1 MGEMSSA
8 GRTRGEQVAA
18 LGDAM
23 RVFSSQS
30 VLYTTAA
37 ADVLG
42 MSLTDLLCAGILSVT
57 GPITAGRLAELTGLT
72 TGAIT
77 GVIDRM
83 EKAGYARREPDPTDR
98 RRVIVRL
105 IPETL
110 DRETAPVFAPMLAA
124 SAGVMASYSDQ
135 ELATITD
142 FVNRSIPILRE
153 ETAQLRTAGTA
164 HRFPEEAAR
173 RGPSK
178 RGRRR
183 APAADDTVN
192 APQSG

>member
-1 MGEMSSA
+1 VGEMS
-8 GRTRGEQVAA
+8 RGEPSHGERMAA

-37 ADVLG
+37 ADALG
-42 MSLTDLLCAGILSVT
+42 VGLTDLLCAGILSVT
-57 GPITAGRLAELTGLT
+57 GPVTAGRLAELTGLT

-98 RRVIVRL
+98 RRVIVQL
-105 IPETL
+105 GPETL
-110 DRETAPVFAPMLAA
+110 ERESAPVFAPMLAA
-124 SAGVMASYSDQ
+124 SAEVMAGFSDQ

-142 FVNRSIPILRE
+142 FVNRSIPILSE
-153 ETAQLRTAGTA
+153 ATAQLRKAGTA
-164 HRFPEEAAR
+164 HRLLHQTAEKE
-173 RGPSK
+173 PSE

-183 APAADDTVN
+183 R
-192 APQSG
+192 SS

>member
-1 MGEMSSA
+1 MDEMSSA
-8 GRTRGEQVAA
+8 EPAHRAPIAA

-37 ADVLG
+37 ADALG
-42 MSLTDLLCAGILSVT
+42 VSLTDLLCAGILSVT
-57 GPITAGRLAELTGLT
+57 GPVTAGRLAELTGLT

-98 RRVIVRL
+98 RRVIVQL
-105 IPETL
+105 VPETL
-110 DRETAPVFAPMLAA
+110 EQQSAPVFAPMLAA
-124 SAGVMASYSDQ
+124 SNGVMSRYSDQ

-142 FVNRSIPILRE
+142 FINRSIPILRD
-153 ETAQLRTAGTA
+153 ETAQLRKSGEA
-164 HRFPEEAAR
+164 HRLPVQPVKPA
-173 RGPSK
+173 PSQ

-183 APAADDTVN
+183 R
-192 APQSG
+192 S

>member
-1 MGEMSSA
+1 MSSA
-8 GRTRGEQVAA
+8 EPSHGERMAA

-37 ADVLG
+37 ADALG
-42 MSLTDLLCAGILSVT
+42 VSLTDLLCAGILSVT

-105 IPETL
+105 VPETL
-110 DRETAPVFAPMLAA
+110 ERESVPVFAPMLAA
-124 SAGVMASYSDQ
+124 SAEVMASFSDQ

-142 FVNRSIPILRE
+142 FINRSIPILSE
-153 ETAQLRTAGTA
+153 ATAQLRREG
-164 HRFPEEAAR
+164 AAVR
-173 RGPSK
+173 RPDRTDEQK
-178 RGRRR
+178 PVPRRR
-183 APAADDTVN
+183 ARRSVE
-192 APQSG
+192 